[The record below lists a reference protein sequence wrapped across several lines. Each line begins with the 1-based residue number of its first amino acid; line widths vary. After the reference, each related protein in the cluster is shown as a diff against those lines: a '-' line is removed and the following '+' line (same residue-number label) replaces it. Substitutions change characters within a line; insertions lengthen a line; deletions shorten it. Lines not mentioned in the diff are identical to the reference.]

1 MTNLVRSMETV
12 GLLARE
18 GVTHTSEIGAE
29 KVLCGLM
36 RNIDSTLVPMNFGVP
51 EDWAQIEASRA
62 EG

>member
-12 GLLARE
+12 ELLVRE
-18 GVTHTSEIGAE
+18 GVTQTIEIGAG
-29 KVLCGLM
+29 KVLCGLV
-36 RNIDSTLVPMNFGVP
+36 RNIDSKLVPMNFGVP